1 MDLIG
6 ELLHRRLLTEI
17 GDEEERL
24 RMVRDAA
31 LALSQRFK
39 SDLRSLVPH
48 AVVAAVDEDCG
59 ADTDPLTQAYGEL
72 TAQWETVRNAFDG
85 PPLSLIRAI
94 TLEAVAAVAEDDSR
108 VLAAAWYSLRTALE
122 ELPAGSWAEPLGDLA
137 KRWDDAIWESVEA
150 SWSPVSVSS
159 KVTMPPVSKFDNDR
173 ITASTAATARK
184 EAATFV
190 ASGNWQNFAQTM
202 MTGYP
207 DHVEALVSA
216 SEVAAA
222 EALRQSNEDL
232 RTFAGELGKK
242 LRDILAA
249 QEDAIE
255 STRLRGELLWWQRT
269 AFSPTRRVGYS
280 DLEPA
285 EVPVVA
291 AYDLHL
297 LMPEVAPLAA
307 EHLLSGVVAR
317 ASGNAKVSIDDLSG
331 AADNLPA
338 GNGHTPTLVLD
349 AAQSDAKTQLLA
361 RGEDV
366 EAGRAA
372 VLLFRDL
379 QARRLS
385 GTGDD
390 ES

>member
-17 GDEEERL
+17 GEREKRL
-24 RMVRDAA
+24 TMVRDAA
-31 LALSQRFK
+31 LAFSERFK
-39 SDLRSLVPH
+39 GDLRSLVPH
-48 AVVAAVDEDCG
+48 AVIAAVDEDCG
-59 ADTDPLTQAYGEL
+59 TETEPLIHAYEEL
-72 TAQWETVRNAFDG
+72 AAQWETVRNAFDG
-85 PPLSLIRAI
+85 PPLSLLRAI
-94 TLEAVAAVAEDDSR
+94 TLAAVATAAEDDSK
-108 VLAAAWYSLRTALE
+108 VLAASWYSLRTALE
-122 ELPAGSWAEPLGDLA
+122 EFPAGSWAEPLGDLA
-137 KRWDDAIWESVEA
+137 KTWDDAVWEDVEA

-159 KVTMPPVSKFDNDR
+159 KVTMPSVSKFDGDS
-173 ITASTAATARK
+173 ITVPTGATAR
-184 EAATFV
+184 EQAANFT
-190 ASGNWQNFAQTM
+190 ASGNWQIFAQNM
-202 MTGYP
+202 MP
-207 DHVEALVSA
+207 DYATHVEALVST

-222 EALRQSNEDL
+222 MALRQSNEDL

-249 QEDAIE
+249 QENAIE

-280 DLEPA
+280 DLELA

-307 EHLLSGVVAR
+307 EHLLSGVVAK
-317 ASGNAKVSIDDLSG
+317 ASGNAKVSIDDLSK
-331 AADNLPA
+331 AADSLPT
-338 GNGHTPTLVLD
+338 GSGHTPTLVLD
-349 AAQSDAKTQLLA
+349 AVQSDAKTQLLA
-361 RGEDV
+361 RSKDV
-366 EAGRAA
+366 KAGRAA

-385 GTGDD
+385 GTGTN

>member
-6 ELLHRRLLTEI
+6 ELLSRRLLTEI
-17 GDEEERL
+17 GEEEERL
-24 RMVRDAA
+24 TMVRDAA
-31 LALSQRFK
+31 LALSKRFK
-39 SDLRSLVPH
+39 GDLRSLVPH

-59 ADTDPLTQAYGEL
+59 SETEPLVQAYSEL
-72 TAQWETVRNAFDG
+72 SAQWETVRNAFDG
-85 PPLSLIRAI
+85 PPLSLLRAI
-94 TLEAVAAVAEDDSR
+94 TLAAVATVAEDDSN
-108 VLAAAWYSLRTALE
+108 VLAAGWYSLRTALE
-122 ELPAGSWAEPLGDLA
+122 ELPVGSWAEPLGDLA
-137 KRWDDAIWESVEA
+137 KTWDDAIWKSVEA

-159 KVTMPPVSKFDNDR
+159 KVAMPSVPKFGDDR
-173 ITASTAATARK
+173 ITVPTAATARE

-190 ASGNWQNFAQTM
+190 AAGNYQQFATAL
-202 MTGYP
+202 MTGYST
-207 DHVEALVSA
+207 HVEALVSA
-216 SEVAAA
+216 SELAAA

-232 RTFAGELGKK
+232 RTFAGELGRK

-249 QEDAIE
+249 QENAIE

-285 EVPVVA
+285 EVSVVA

-307 EHLLSGVVAR
+307 EHLLSGVVAK
-317 ASGNAKVSIDDLSG
+317 ASGNAKISMNDLSG
-331 AADNLPA
+331 VADCLPA
-338 GNGHTPTLVLD
+338 GSGHTPALVLD
-349 AAQSDAKTQLLA
+349 AAQSDGKTQMLA
-361 RGEDV
+361 RSKDLK
-366 EAGRAA
+366 AGRAA

-385 GTGDD
+385 GTGTA